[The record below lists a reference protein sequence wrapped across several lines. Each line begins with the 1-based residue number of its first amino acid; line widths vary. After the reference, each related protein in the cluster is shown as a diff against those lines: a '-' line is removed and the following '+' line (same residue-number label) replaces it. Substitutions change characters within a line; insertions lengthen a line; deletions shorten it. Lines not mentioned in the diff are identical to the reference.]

1 MQYPTPEYTPELVNL
16 AGRWQVL
23 FAARR
28 FDELASVR
36 IEASLAFNVTD
47 NWRAS
52 HGYPTQLFYVQL
64 KQKAKKLYSNA
75 LVAQRIKRLPSII
88 AKLARQ
94 SDMKFSQMQD
104 IGGCRV
110 VLKTIKQVR
119 GLETVLAESKWNH
132 QQMAPKD
139 YIAHPKRS
147 GYRGIH
153 LKYRFAGRG
162 EKRTYSNLKVEIQL
176 RTELQHQWATAV
188 ETVDT
193 FTRQSLKSNIGR
205 AEWERFFA
213 LMGRAYAIAEDS
225 PLVPDTPT
233 SLPALAAELSGLDER
248 FTLIDTMKAIASIAP
263 SVEAGKGRGSNYLL
277 VLDVA
282 SKTSL
287 AIRFGV
293 NDTLTANEEYFLLE
307 REMASNPAIQV
318 VLVSASSLSSL
329 KRAYPNYFLDITAFL
344 LDVEQLIRRSRLTK
358 E

>member
-1 MQYPTPEYTPELVNL
+1 
-16 AGRWQVL
+16 
-23 FAARR
+23 
-28 FDELASVR
+28 
-36 IEASLAFNVTD
+36 
-47 NWRAS
+47 
-52 HGYPTQLFYVQL
+52 
-64 KQKAKKLYSNA
+64 
-75 LVAQRIKRLPSII
+75 
-88 AKLARQ
+88 
-94 SDMKFSQMQD
+94 MQD

-132 QQMAPKD
+132 EQLAPKD
-139 YIAHPKRS
+139 YINNPKRS

-162 EKRTYSNLKVEIQL
+162 AKRAYSNLKVEIQL

-213 LMGRAYAIAEDS
+213 LMGSVYATVEGS
-225 PLVPDTPT
+225 PLAPDTPAN
-233 SLPALAAELSGLDER
+233 LLALAAELSDLDER
-248 FTLIDTMKAIASIAP
+248 FKLIDTMKTIASIAP

-282 SKTSL
+282 SKTSR

-293 NDTLTANEEYFLLE
+293 NDALAANEEYFVLE

-318 VLVSASSLSSL
+318 VLVSASS
-329 KRAYPNYFLDITAFL
+329 
-344 LDVEQLIRRSRLTK
+344 
-358 E
+358 